1 MCLLAV
7 PYEACRRRRIDRL
20 PLHFIAISG
29 CCCCLF
35 VPALWIVCSICEHL
49 PIISAFCHLIAY
61 RYAPWHLALFQL
73 HFICMEKLQSCER
86 IYTCMG
92 NEIWYSIE
100 VETEKKKFNK
110 STRVQWMRTM
120 TDISLGTRMF
130 QMRFTF
136 NTFSI
141 HISGFF
147 SPWYFNDEKIC
158 RRVKNYLMSESV
170 ANVVYAASA
179 YYVWHVMILYIGRK
193 NPAPIKCAAHRR
205 HRGPTRCYHCS
216 IRMQKQMSAVDFVP
230 FGFQHL

>member
-1 MCLLAV
+1 MPSPSHRQVTSAFYRYFWLLLLLVCSCFVDCVQHLRTPPHHLCLLPFNCISLCAV
-7 PYEACRRRRIDRL
+7 TFSIVSTSFH
-20 PLHFIAISG
+20 LHGKASVMRTDLYVYGKWNMILNRSRDG
-29 CCCCLF
+29 
-35 VPALWIVCSICEHL
+35 
-49 PIISAFCHLIAY
+49 
-61 RYAPWHLALFQL
+61 
-73 HFICMEKLQSCER
+73 
-86 IYTCMG
+86 
-92 NEIWYSIE
+92 
-100 VETEKKKFNK
+100 KKFNK

-130 QMRFTF
+130 RMRFTF

-147 SPWYFNDEKIC
+147 SPWYFNDGKIC

-179 YYVWHVMILYIGRK
+179 YYVWHVMILYTGRK
-193 NPAPIKCAAHRR
+193 NPAPIKCATHRR